1 MQDLR
6 SAFTFLFCKSVVV
19 AVILKKYAALME
31 IDWGLSNKDLSKKF
45 IVPKNTLSTW
55 EKNRKKT
62 IAAFKSSGGAK
73 RQWRKEGTYKQV
85 NLVC

>member
-6 SAFTFLFCKSVVV
+6 SAFTFLFCKSAVV

-31 IDWGLSNKDLSKKF
+31 IDWGLSNKDVSKKF

-55 EKNRKKT
+55 EKNRKKI

-73 RQWRKEGTYKQV
+73 RQWIKEGTYEQV
-85 NLVC
+85 NLAC